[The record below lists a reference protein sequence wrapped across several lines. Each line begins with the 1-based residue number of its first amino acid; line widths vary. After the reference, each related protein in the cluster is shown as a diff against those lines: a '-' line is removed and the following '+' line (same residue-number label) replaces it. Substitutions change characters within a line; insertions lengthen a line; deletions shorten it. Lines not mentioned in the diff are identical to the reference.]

1 MKKAQQSKCVA
12 FVRNVGE
19 YQHGEYQL
27 HLHSFYDALFNYL
40 IMILHKFDSTAK
52 FFNFNKI

>member
-27 HLHSFYDALFNYL
+27 HLHSFYDALFN
-40 IMILHKFDSTAK
+40 
-52 FFNFNKI
+52 